1 MHDCSLNRKRKSVPK
16 QPFISI
22 PLDIPDV
29 RVLQTDLTQADEF
42 ILTVESTLQ
51 STTCRRCGR
60 TITEQ
65 HGEDRPRL
73 LRHLPILGRVVYLRI
88 RPKRFRC
95 PYCDDHPT
103 TTQELDWY
111 DPNALHTKAYERHL
125 IVQLVNSTLS
135 DVVAKEDV
143 SSDALLGILDRWIS
157 TSIDW
162 SALEPFIVLGIDEIA
177 LKKGHRDFVA
187 VLSAKTVSG
196 RLHVLTILS
205 DRLKAT
211 VLAWLQAIPQE
222 HCCRIQTVCI
232 DMWEGYVSA
241 VQEALPHATIVVDR
255 FHVARHYRD
264 DVDQLRKQEVRRLRA
279 TLPEEQQDDLKHILW
294 PSRKRPVDLDEQEQV
309 QLERFLVHSPALQ
322 QALRLREELTTIFDT
337 ARGRADGLRRM
348 NFWRQRVRKSGLR
361 CFDGFL
367 SLLDTWLELIANYFI
382 DHQSSGFVEGLN
394 NKLKV
399 LKRRCYGLSNVGR
412 LFQRLTL
419 DVDGY
424 RRFSP
429 WRAASH

>member
-1 MHDCSLNRKRKSVPK
+1 MSK

-22 PLDIPDV
+22 PLDIPNV

-42 ILTVESTLQ
+42 ILTVESTLTT
-51 STTCRRCGR
+51 TTCRRCGR
-60 TITEQ
+60 LLTEQ

-125 IVQLVNSTLS
+125 IVQMVNSTVT

-143 SSDALLGILDRWIS
+143 SYDALLGILDRWIA
-157 TSIDW
+157 TTIDW
-162 SALEPFIVLGIDEIA
+162 QALEPFTVLGIDEIA

-187 VLSAKTVSG
+187 VLTAKTATG
-196 RLHVLTILS
+196 RLHVLAILP

-211 VLAWLQAIPQE
+211 VAAWLQAIPEE
-222 HCCRIQTVCI
+222 HRRRIHTVCT
-232 DMWEGYVSA
+232 DMWEGYVTA
-241 VQEALPHATIVVDR
+241 VRDVLPDATLVIDR

-264 DVDQLRKQEVRRLRA
+264 GVDQLRKQELRRLRA
-279 TLPEEQQDDLKHILW
+279 TLPEEQQDELKHILW
-294 PSRKRPVDLDEQEQV
+294 PSRKRPADLDEEEQA
-309 QLERFLVHSPALQ
+309 QLERFLVHSPALR

-337 ARGRADGLRRM
+337 ARSKADGLRRIR
-348 NFWRQRVRKSGLR
+348 FWRQRVSKSGLR

-367 SLLDTWLELIANYFI
+367 SLLDTWLDLITNYFI
-382 DHQSSGFVEGLN
+382 DHQTSAFVEGLN

-399 LKRRCYGLSNVGR
+399 LKRRCYGLCNVGR

-419 DVDGY
+419 DLDGY

-429 WRAASH
+429 WHAGTH